1 MIVKVNGNNVSLR
14 TLLESEG
21 FVFPCGGKGL
31 CGRCR
36 VVAPFV
42 EPTDRDRAFINKE
55 DLERGVRLACDK
67 TVNGE
72 LTLECALEKREVK
85 PRKLDKSDA
94 YVVFAEDATYIGLCD
109 EGEIIDGLV
118 LPPVPVDY
126 RALRGTAQKET
137 VELYEK
143 HGLAKAMTVLVT
155 GTPQKVTE
163 MTSIIETFNRGYTVD
178 AVLMNMPAEDVY
190 LPPKPSALIG
200 GDFVLELL
208 GRPVGTLVTKGYYFG
223 YIAEN
228 SVYCARVALD
238 PLNPAPYLATAE
250 YFMEKFRPEHVVTIG
265 EPTGVIKEAV
275 QETSACDINS
285 ARALYEN
292 RVKTALDKIARK
304 IENIDLVNDDLWQ
317 EILTDIAE

>member
-1 MIVKVNGNNVSLR
+1 MEIKVNGNNVSLR

-36 VVAPFV
+36 VVAPSL
-42 EPTDRDRAFINKE
+42 EPTDRDRAFINADDIAK
-55 DLERGVRLACDK
+55 GIRLACDK
-67 TVNGE
+67 TVNGD
-72 LTLECALEKREVK
+72 LTLECTLEKREVR
-85 PRKLDKSDA
+85 PRKLDRSDA

-109 EGEIIDGLV
+109 EGEISDGLV
-118 LPPVPVDY
+118 LPPVPVNY

-143 HGLAKAMTVLVT
+143 HGLAKATTVLVT

-163 MTSIIETFNRGYTVD
+163 MTSIIETFDRGYTVD

-208 GRPVGTLVTKGYYFG
+208 DRPVGTLVIKGYYFG
-223 YIAEN
+223 YIDAN

-238 PLNPAPYLATAE
+238 PEHPAPYLATTE
-250 YFMEKFRPEHVVTIG
+250 YFIEKFAPEHIVTIG
-265 EPTGVIKEAV
+265 EPSGVIEGAV
-275 QETSACDINS
+275 AEPSACDKNA
-285 ARALYEN
+285 ARALAEN
-292 RVKTALDKIARK
+292 RVKTKLDRIARK
-304 IENIDLVNDDLWQ
+304 IENIDLANDDLWQ
-317 EILTDIAE
+317 ELLTDISE